1 MTERG
6 GSLAV
11 AELPDDGR
19 TPPTQRV
26 ASKSAAEAGEIASGA
41 GGPGRIERVV
51 AERRVERFLS
61 GFGMARGRRRELV
74 IQNCLARAVAR
85 GRETPESDLGAL
97 ALEEAEE
104 ALSRWFIAVL
114 GPELIGEH
122 RPLLVG
128 RVAFEICKAAG
139 SWPGVL
145 ATCDRLPP
153 AALEALRRAAFAP
166 TPAEEPGSMVEQPL
180 DYWSAKEL
188 LAALRSLVVRLVLGG
203 RAASVS

>member
-1 MTERG
+1 LTERG

-11 AELPDDGR
+11 AELPDDGG
-19 TPPTQRV
+19 TPPVQRV
-26 ASKSAAEAGEIASGA
+26 ASKPVAGADEIACGA
-41 GGPGRIERVV
+41 GGPGRLERAV

-61 GFGMARGRRRELV
+61 GFGMPRGRRRERV
-74 IQNCLARAVAR
+74 IQNCVARAAAR
-85 GRETPESDLGAL
+85 WRETPARELGAL

-104 ALSRWFIAVL
+104 ALSRWFTAVL
-114 GPELIGEH
+114 EPEMIGEH
-122 RPLLVG
+122 PPLLVG
-128 RVAFEICKAAG
+128 RVAFEICDAAG

-153 AALEALRRAAFAP
+153 ASLEALRQAGFAP

-188 LAALRSLVVRLVLGG
+188 VSALRSLAVRFVLGG

>member
-11 AELPDDGR
+11 AELPDDGG
-19 TPPTQRV
+19 TPPIQRV
-26 ASKSAAEAGEIASGA
+26 ASEPAAGAGETASGA
-41 GGPGRIERVV
+41 GAPGRLERAV

-61 GFGMARGRRRELV
+61 GFGMPRGRRRELV
-74 IQNCLARAVAR
+74 VQNCVARAAAR
-85 GRETPESDLGAL
+85 WRETPARDLGAL
-97 ALEEAEE
+97 ALQEAED
-104 ALSRWFIAVL
+104 ALSRWFTAVL
-114 GPELIGEH
+114 GPEIIGEH
-122 RPLLVG
+122 PPLLVG
-128 RVAFEICKAAG
+128 RAAFEICEAAG

-153 AALEALRRAAFAP
+153 AAHEALHRAGFAP

-188 LAALRSLVVRLVLGG
+188 VAALRSLAVRFVLGG

>member
-1 MTERG
+1 
-6 GSLAV
+6 
-11 AELPDDGR
+11 
-19 TPPTQRV
+19 V
-26 ASKSAAEAGEIASGA
+26 ASKPAAGAGEIACGA
-41 GGPGRIERVV
+41 SGPGRLERAV

-74 IQNCLARAVAR
+74 IQSCVARAAAR
-85 GRETPESDLGAL
+85 WRETPARELGAL

-104 ALSRWFIAVL
+104 ALSRWFTAVL
-114 GPELIGEH
+114 GPEIIGAH
-122 RPLLVG
+122 PPLLVG
-128 RVAFEICKAAG
+128 RVAFEICEAAG

-153 AALEALRRAAFAP
+153 PAHEALRRAGFAP

-188 LAALRSLVVRLVLGG
+188 LSALRSLAARCVRLLTPI
-203 RAASVS
+203 ASAS